1 MQCLVVNV
9 TRAGEWW
16 AQRTDRTTIPQ
27 QQRPSYLHETRG
39 SAEREAARLA
49 GEVGGEFAVFELVG
63 IVSGNTLSDTDRVKG
78 VGPCGARIPQWAPE
92 GVGI

>member
-9 TRAGEWW
+9 TNNEQWDWRMDML
-16 AQRTDRTTIPQ
+16 RIPSGAK
-27 QQRPSYLHETRG
+27 PSRIHATREI
-39 SAEREAARLA
+39 AEKEAARLS
-49 GEVGGEFAVFELVG
+49 GEHGGEFAVFELVG
-63 IVSGNTLSDTDRVKG
+63 IVSGNTLSDCDRVKG

>member
-9 TRAGEWW
+9 SNNEQWDWSMDVIHVPSNA
-16 AQRTDRTTIPQ
+16 
-27 QQRPSYLHETRG
+27 RPSRIHATREI
-39 SAEREAARLA
+39 AEKEAARLA
-49 GEVGGEFAVFELVG
+49 GEHGGEFAVFELVG

>member
-9 TRAGEWW
+9 SNNEQWDWSMNVIRVPSEARPTRIHA
-16 AQRTDRTTIPQ
+16 
-27 QQRPSYLHETRG
+27 TREI
-39 SAEREAARLA
+39 AEKEAARLA
-49 GEVGGEFAVFELVG
+49 CEHGGEFAVFELVG